1 MAVIGTVVAIL
12 GDGNASVMD
21 GAGLQKLL
29 KLNDTIQP
37 GDTIITPVGV
47 VVELQLA
54 NGRKILI
61 SAEQHVQFTQE
72 LADVIV
78 PAADEA
84 AVDLATVDAV
94 IKAIEEGRDI
104 NEVLEETAAGVSG
117 ATTAYGHGFV
127 DLGRIN
133 QVIDG
138 FDFEFSR
145 VSDAQR
151 EIQAFRVDDVNT
163 EQSTLGGAGATD
175 GGSSGGGS
183 TGGGTTPAVNTEPV
197 ASAASIGNLEGS
209 PVLLGTLVATDADGD
224 SLTFSQSGPAVPG
237 LTINADGS
245 FSFDYADPAYDYLKA
260 GDNHVINVPFT
271 VDDGRGGISSST
283 LTITITGTN
292 DAAVISGDTTGN
304 VVEDGPLTTSG
315 TLSVSD

>member
-12 GDGNASVMD
+12 GDGNASVVD

-78 PAADEA
+78 PTADEA

-104 NEVLEETAAGVSG
+104 SEVLEETAAGVSG

-145 VSDAQR
+145 VSDTQR
-151 EIQAFRVDDVNT
+151 EIQAFRVDDANT
-163 EQSTLGGAGATD
+163 EQSTSAGAGAAD

-183 TGGGTTPAVNTEPV
+183 TPAVNIAPV

-224 SLTFSQSGPAVPG
+224 PLTFSQSGPAVPG
-237 LTINADGS
+237 LTINTDGS

-260 GDNHVINVPFT
+260 GDSHVINVPFT
-271 VDDGRGGISSST
+271 VDDGRGGVSSST
-283 LTITITGTN
+283 LTITVTGTN
-292 DAAVISGDTTGN
+292 DAPVISSGVQAGSVT
-304 VVEDGPLTTSG
+304 EDGPLTA
-315 TLSVSD
+315 

>member
-12 GDGNASVMD
+12 GEGAASVVD
-21 GAGLQKLL
+21 DAGLQKLL
-29 KLNDTIQP
+29 NLNDTIQP
-37 GDTIITPVGV
+37 GDTIITPIGV
-47 VVELQLA
+47 VVELQLV

-61 SAEQHVQFTQE
+61 SAEQTVQFTQE

-78 PAADEA
+78 PAPDEA

-104 NEVLEETAAGVSG
+104 NEVLEETAAGLTGG
-117 ATTAYGHGFV
+117 ATSVYGHGFV
-127 DLGRIN
+127 DLGRIS

-151 EIQAFRVDDVNT
+151 EIQAFRADDVNT
-163 EQSTLGGAGATD
+163 VQSASSGAGATE
-175 GGSSGGGS
+175 GVPSGGGS
-183 TGGGTTPAVNTEPV
+183 IAPVNSAPV
-197 ASAASIGNLEGS
+197 VSAGSIGNLEGS
-209 PVLLGTLVATDADGD
+209 PVLFGTLVATDADSD
-224 SLTFSQSGPAVPG
+224 PLTFSQSGPAVPG
-237 LTINADGS
+237 LVINADGS

-283 LTITITGTN
+283 LTITVTGTN
-292 DAAVISGDTTGN
+292 DAPVISSGVQAGSVT
-304 VVEDGPLTTSG
+304 EDGPLSASG
-315 TLSVSD
+315 